1 MRIELIMT
9 VLAGFAGGLAGTL
22 WGSVISSALL
32 AGRPELR
39 AAGWVPDTGWRVLHT
54 AALYGV
60 CGAAA
65 GLLFW
70 LGWGLVAFAAV
81 PWFVVGATYG
91 ALLWLASALPALLL
105 LTARVPTL
113 RSAALVM
120 AVEAL
125 VAAAAVGLLCAYV
138 WHRAA

>member
-22 WGSVISSALL
+22 WGSVVSSALL

-81 PWFVVGATYG
+81 PWYVVGATYG

-105 LTARVPTL
+105 LAARVPTL